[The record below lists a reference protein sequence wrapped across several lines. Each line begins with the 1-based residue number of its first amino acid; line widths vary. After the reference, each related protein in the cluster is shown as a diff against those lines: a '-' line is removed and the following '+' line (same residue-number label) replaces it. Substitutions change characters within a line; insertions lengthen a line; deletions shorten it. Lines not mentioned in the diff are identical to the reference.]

1 MTEWE
6 DPSSNPDI
14 MSNIAVL
21 NVRMRKAELEH
32 EKLESDLKLSLA
44 GIYKKL
50 DRPSWVVLWIIG
62 SLMTISGSMFTLILS
77 QGLR

>member
-1 MTEWE
+1 MNIWE
-6 DPSSNPDI
+6 ESPSNPD
-14 MSNIAVL
+14 MVSNVAVL

-32 EKLESDLKLSLA
+32 EKLESELKASLA

-50 DRPSWVVLWIIG
+50 DRPSWIVLWIIG